1 MSPGMVLLLFAAYLW
16 IFVLGLVGNI
26 MVMVVVLTRYTD
38 KKEKKI
44 SEYFPTL
51 IKKKRKFSLYI
62 RKFRSGAV
70 AKSYM

>member
-1 MSPGMVLLLFAAYLW
+1 MIQPRVSCLISCDEIEQSLIMSPGMVLLLFVAYLW

-44 SEYFPTL
+44 
-51 IKKKRKFSLYI
+51 
-62 RKFRSGAV
+62 FRI
-70 AKSYM
+70 Y